1 MELTE
6 ARHTH
11 AELSEKLLDAQYR
24 YHVLDS
30 PTISDAEYD
39 RGIRTLNE
47 IEEQFPELRT
57 PDSAT
62 QRVGGMI
69 STLFTPVTHLE
80 RLLSLDN
87 VFSHEEFASWADRA
101 AKLGGTGPYL
111 CELKIDGLA
120 IDLVYEKGRLTRAAT
135 RGDGR
140 TGEDVTLNVKTIKSV
155 PDRLT
160 GDDVPE
166 LIEVRGEVFL
176 SEAAFDRLNE
186 SLQEAGKPAF
196 ANPRNAAAGSLRQ
209 KDPRI
214 TASRALGAIVHGI
227 GRIEGSG
234 EIAGATA
241 GPDAAGHLEGAPDTQ
256 SGWYERLRAWGL
268 PTSDKYKVVAELA
281 DVQAYIDYYGDPGH
295 RHETP
300 YDIDGVVVKIDPIEV
315 QRVMGATSRAP
326 RWAIAYKYPP
336 EEVNTK
342 LLDIRVGVG
351 RTGRVTPYAVMAP
364 VQVSGSTVDR
374 ATLHNEDEV
383 KRKGVLI
390 GDTVILRKAG
400 EVIPEVVGPV
410 AELRT
415 GDEREFAFPRACPEC
430 GTTLGRDEGEVDW
443 RCPNTRACPAQ
454 LRERLFYLASRSAL
468 DIEALGYEAVVALLN
483 DGLVHDEGDLFDL
496 TDAKL
501 ANSPFFVNKA
511 GGLKLVA
518 HALLANLEEVKTRPL
533 WRFLVA
539 LSIRHVGPTAARALA
554 EAFGSLDA
562 IAEASPDALAI
573 VDGVGPTIA
582 ASVVEWF
589 TVDWHRAI
597 VEKWRAAGVQLATP
611 GFDPSAAAGRLLA
624 GVTVVITGT
633 LPTYSRDDA
642 AEAVR
647 AAGGKVSS
655 SVSKKT
661 TFVVAGESAG
671 SKYDK
676 AVELGI
682 RILDEPAFKVLLEGG
697 PDAVALR
704 EAFQDQVLDPGGVGL
719 ATGGLHDRADEDA
732 GGLDLAV
739 PDPGH
744 DVRIAG
750 NRLVYRG
757 GQCRVVADDRE
768 AAGGDYLV
776 RGALAVEDALDDL
789 AGEPVVERPRRDQG
803 GDPGDVGWGDRQLR
817 HLKARVVRPPG
828 QLAEPPLAGV
838 SRGGAGRNGRLHGV

>member
-1 MELTE
+1 MELDQ
-6 ARHTH
+6 ARRTH
-11 AELSEKLLDAQYR
+11 AELSEKLIDAQYR

-39 RGIRTLNE
+39 QGIRTLNE

-62 QRVGGMI
+62 QKVGGAI

-87 VFSHEEFASWADRA
+87 VFSHEEFAAWADRA
-101 AKLGGTGPYL
+101 AKLGGSGPYL

-120 IDLVYEKGRLTRAAT
+120 IDLVYEHGRLARAAT

-166 LIEVRGEVFL
+166 VLEVRGEVFF
-176 SEAAFDRLNE
+176 SEAAFNRLNE
-186 SLQEAGKPAF
+186 SLQEAGKAAF

-209 KDPRI
+209 KDPRV

-227 GRIEGSG
+227 GRVEGSG
-234 EIAGATA
+234 EIAGSAA
-241 GPDAAGHLEGAPDTQ
+241 GPSEEGHLEGAPDTQ
-256 SGWYERLRAWGL
+256 SGWYERLGAWGL
-268 PTSDKYKVVAELA
+268 PVSDKYKVVTDLAE
-281 DVQAYIDYYGDPGH
+281 VQAYIDYYADPGH

-300 YDIDGVVVKIDPIEV
+300 YEIDGVVVKIDPIEV
-315 QRVMGATSRAP
+315 QRAMGATSRAP

-342 LLDIRVGVG
+342 LLDILVGVG
-351 RTGRVTPYAVMAP
+351 RTGRVTPFAVMTP
-364 VQVSGSTVDR
+364 VKVSGSTVDR

-415 GDEREFAFPRACPEC
+415 GEEREFVFPRACPEC
-430 GTTLGRDEGEVDW
+430 GTRLTRDEGEVDW
-443 RCPNTRACPAQ
+443 RCPNNVACPAQ

-483 DGLVHDEGDLFDL
+483 DHLVTNEGDLFDL
-496 TDAKL
+496 TDEKL
-501 ANSPFFVNKA
+501 AQSPFFVNKA

-518 HALLANLEEVKTRPL
+518 HALLANLDEAKTRPL
-533 WRFLVA
+533 WRILVA

-554 EAFGSLDA
+554 DAFGSLDA
-562 IAEASPDALAI
+562 IAEASPAALAI

-582 ASVVEWF
+582 ASTVEWF
-589 TVDWHRAI
+589 TVGWHREI
-597 VEKWRAAGVQLATP
+597 VAKWRAAGVQLATP

-633 LPTYSRDDA
+633 LPNLTRDEA

-647 AAGGKVSS
+647 AAGGKVTS

-661 TFVVAGESAG
+661 QFVVAGENAG

-676 AVELGI
+676 AVELGVK
-682 RILDEPAFKVLLEGG
+682 ILDEPAFQRLLEGG
-697 PDAVALR
+697 PEAVDA
-704 EAFQDQVLDPGGVGL
+704 
-719 ATGGLHDRADEDA
+719 
-732 GGLDLAV
+732 
-739 PDPGH
+739 
-744 DVRIAG
+744 
-750 NRLVYRG
+750 
-757 GQCRVVADDRE
+757 
-768 AAGGDYLV
+768 
-776 RGALAVEDALDDL
+776 
-789 AGEPVVERPRRDQG
+789 
-803 GDPGDVGWGDRQLR
+803 
-817 HLKARVVRPPG
+817 
-828 QLAEPPLAGV
+828 
-838 SRGGAGRNGRLHGV
+838 

>member
-6 ARHTH
+6 ARQRH
-11 AELSEKLLDAQYR
+11 ADLSERLLDAQYR

-39 RGIRTLNE
+39 QGIKTLNE
-47 IEEQFPELRT
+47 IEDQFPELRT

-62 QRVGGMI
+62 QKVGGVI

-87 VFSHEEFASWADRA
+87 VFSHEEFGSWSDRA
-101 AKLGGTGPYL
+101 AKLGGAGPYL

-120 IDLVYEKGRLTRAAT
+120 IDLVYERGRLASAAT

-140 TGEDVTLNVKTIKSV
+140 TGEDVTLNVKTIKAI

-160 GDDVPE
+160 VDDVPE
-166 LIEVRGEVFL
+166 VLEVRGEVFL

-227 GRIEGSG
+227 GRVVGGPADADGTIVGS
-234 EIAGATA
+234 AA
-241 GPDAAGHLEGAPDTQ
+241 GPSEEGHLEGAPDSQ
-256 SGWYERLRAWGL
+256 SGWYERLRGWGL
-268 PTSDKYKVVAELA
+268 PVSDKYKVVSDLAE
-281 DVQAYIDYYGDPGH
+281 VRAYIDYYADPGH

-300 YDIDGVVVKIDPIEV
+300 YEIDGVVVKIDPIET
-315 QRVMGATSRAP
+315 QRAMGATSRAP

-342 LLDIRVGVG
+342 LLDIQVGVG
-351 RTGRVTPYAVMAP
+351 RTGRVTPFAVMTP
-364 VQVSGSTVDR
+364 VKVSGSTVDR

-415 GDEREFAFPRACPEC
+415 GDEREFQFPRQCPEC
-430 GTTLGRDEGEVDW
+430 GTTLSRDEGEVDW
-443 RCPNTRACPAQ
+443 RCPNNVACPAQ

-468 DIEALGYEAVVALLN
+468 DIEALGYEAVVALLT
-483 DGLVHDEGDLFDL
+483 DGLVINEGDLFDL
-496 TDAKL
+496 SDEKL
-501 ANSPFFVNKA
+501 AASPFFVNKA

-518 HALLANLEEVKTRPL
+518 HALLANLEEAKTRPL
-533 WRFLVA
+533 WRILVA

-554 EAFGSLDA
+554 DAFGSLDA
-562 IAEASPDALAI
+562 IAAASPDALAI

-597 VEKWRAAGVQLATP
+597 VEKWRAAGVQLETP
-611 GFDPSAAAGRLLA
+611 GFDPSAAASRLLA

-633 LPTYSRDDA
+633 LPTYSRDEA

-647 AAGGKVSS
+647 AAGGKVTS

-661 TFVVAGESAG
+661 SFVVAGENAG
-671 SKYDK
+671 SKHDK

-682 RILDEPAFKVLLEGG
+682 TILDEPAFKRLLDGG
-697 PDAVALR
+697 PDAVA
-704 EAFQDQVLDPGGVGL
+704 AS
-719 ATGGLHDRADEDA
+719 
-732 GGLDLAV
+732 
-739 PDPGH
+739 
-744 DVRIAG
+744 
-750 NRLVYRG
+750 
-757 GQCRVVADDRE
+757 
-768 AAGGDYLV
+768 
-776 RGALAVEDALDDL
+776 
-789 AGEPVVERPRRDQG
+789 GEG
-803 GDPGDVGWGDRQLR
+803 
-817 HLKARVVRPPG
+817 
-828 QLAEPPLAGV
+828 
-838 SRGGAGRNGRLHGV
+838 

>member
-6 ARHTH
+6 ARQRH
-11 AELSEKLLDAQYR
+11 AELSERLVEVQYR

-30 PTISDAEYD
+30 PTISDIEYD
-39 RGIRTLNE
+39 QGIRALNE
-47 IEEQFPELRT
+47 IEDQFPELRT

-62 QRVGGMI
+62 QKVGGMI

-87 VFSHEEFASWADRA
+87 VFSHEEFGAWADRA

-120 IDLVYEKGRLTRAAT
+120 IDLVYERGRLVRAAT

-140 TGEDVTLNVKTIKSV
+140 TGEDVTLNVKTIKTV
-155 PDRLT
+155 PDRLD

-166 LIEVRGEVFL
+166 LLEVRGEVFL
-176 SEAAFDRLNE
+176 SEAAFSRLNE

-209 KDPRI
+209 KDPRV

-227 GRIEGSG
+227 GRVEGSG
-234 EIAGATA
+234 EIAGAAA
-241 GPDAAGHLEGAPDTQ
+241 GPSEGGHLEGAPDTQ

-268 PTSDKYKVVAELA
+268 PVSDKYKVVSDLDE
-281 DVQAYIDYYGDPGH
+281 VRAYIDYYADPGH

-300 YDIDGVVVKIDPIEV
+300 YEIDGVVVKIDPIET
-315 QRVMGATSRAP
+315 QRAMGATSRAP

-342 LLDIRVGVG
+342 LLDIRVNVG
-351 RTGRVTPYAVMAP
+351 RTGRVTPYAVMTP
-364 VQVSGSTVDR
+364 VRVSGSTVDR

-410 AELRT
+410 TELRA
-415 GDEREFAFPRACPEC
+415 GDEREFQFPRQCPEC
-430 GTTLGRDEGEVDW
+430 GTPLGRDEDEVDW

-468 DIEALGYEAVVALLN
+468 DIEALGYEAVIALLN
-483 DGLVHDEGDLFDL
+483 DGLVGDEGDLFDL
-496 TDAKL
+496 TDEKL
-501 ANSPFFVNKA
+501 AASPFFVNKA

-554 EAFGSLDA
+554 DAFGSLDA
-562 IAEASPDALAI
+562 IAAASPDALAI

-582 ASVVEWF
+582 NAVVEWF

-597 VEKWRAAGVQLATP
+597 VDKWRAAGVQLETP
-611 GFDPSAAAGRLLA
+611 GFDPSAAASRLLA

-633 LPTYSRDDA
+633 LPTYSRDEA

-647 AAGGKVSS
+647 AAGGKVTS

-661 TFVVAGESAG
+661 SFVVAGENAG
-671 SKYDK
+671 SKHDK
-676 AVELGI
+676 AVELGVT
-682 RILDEPAFKVLLEGG
+682 ILDEPAFKRLLEGG
-697 PDAVALR
+697 PDAV
-704 EAFQDQVLDPGGVGL
+704 G
-719 ATGGLHDRADEDA
+719 T
-732 GGLDLAV
+732 
-739 PDPGH
+739 
-744 DVRIAG
+744 
-750 NRLVYRG
+750 
-757 GQCRVVADDRE
+757 
-768 AAGGDYLV
+768 
-776 RGALAVEDALDDL
+776 
-789 AGEPVVERPRRDQG
+789 
-803 GDPGDVGWGDRQLR
+803 
-817 HLKARVVRPPG
+817 
-828 QLAEPPLAGV
+828 
-838 SRGGAGRNGRLHGV
+838 